1 MNFIPEDHLDQVE
14 TMLMNG
20 EQYGVVLLGHGRM
33 APINL
38 VVFQCVDAVNIDYD
52 FNYDE
57 EYTYY
62 AAEIES
68 WNWDGDCSD
77 EIFIEDIKDDLY
89 KVEKVPVTTYE
100 WRKV

>member
-1 MNFIPEDHLDQVE
+1 MNFIPEDHLDQIE

-20 EQYGVVLLGHGRM
+20 DEYDAVLLGHGRM
-33 APINL
+33 DPINL

-68 WNWDGDCSD
+68 WNRDGDCSD
-77 EIFIEDIKDDLY
+77 DIYIEDIKDDLY

-100 WRKV
+100 WRKA

>member
-1 MNFIPEDHLDQVE
+1 MNFIPEDHLDQIE
-14 TMLMNG
+14 TMLMNNDVHD
-20 EQYGVVLLGHGRM
+20 VVLLGHGRI

-38 VVFQCVDAVNIDYD
+38 VVFQCVDIVNIDYD

-68 WNWDGDCSD
+68 WNWDGDCPE
-77 EIFIEDIKDDLY
+77 EIYIEDIKDVLY

>member
-1 MNFIPEDHLDQVE
+1 MNFIPEDHLDQIE
-14 TMLMNG
+14 TMLMNW
-20 EQYGVVLLGHGRM
+20 EQYDVVLLGHGRM

-38 VVFQCVDAVNIDYD
+38 VVFQCVDIFERFGV
-52 FNYDE
+52 FGK

-68 WNWDGDCSD
+68 WNWDGDGGD
-77 EIFIEDIKDDLY
+77 EIQIEDIKDDLY
-89 KVEKVPVTTYE
+89 KVEKVQVTTYE